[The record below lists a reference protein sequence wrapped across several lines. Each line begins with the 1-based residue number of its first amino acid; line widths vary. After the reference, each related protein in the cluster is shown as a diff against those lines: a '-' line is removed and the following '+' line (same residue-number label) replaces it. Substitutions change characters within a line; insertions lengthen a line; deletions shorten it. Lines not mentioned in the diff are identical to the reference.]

1 MIKGTQSQDE
11 VIAPSKAK
19 SKLKYVVSAVFMTL
33 FTVLSIPAISQWYS
47 GIKTVSYAQLLTAK
61 VIKQDLI
68 RDASVSGRLV
78 AANAPQVYSP
88 EPGQVTLLVKPGDTV
103 EKNTVIATLE
113 SPELSAQIEQ
123 QTSLLSQLKLDADRG
138 TLADE
143 EAQLDLERSLDE
155 AVVRLNAAKREQ
167 QRSQESFDRQVISE
181 LDYARSQDTLLEAQ
195 LMHKHAQKR
204 VSMAKK
210 RLDFEAQTRGLSVKR
225 QTQILQELQRRKR
238 ALEVRAPVNGVVG
251 SWLVQQKE
259 QVADAQAL
267 MSIVDL
273 SEYEAELQV
282 PEFYADDLGIGLNVE
297 ITFSGQQYQG
307 AISSVSPEIKQNQV
321 AVRVKLASGNNVKL
335 RQNQRV
341 NGRIEFEKK
350 SQVLQVKRGPFLT
363 SFGGKQAFVIRDQ
376 VAQLMNIQVG
386 ASSVEYVELLSG
398 VQEGDEV
405 IISDYDA
412 FSQSKTFK
420 ISK

>member
-47 GIKTVSYAQLLTAK
+47 GIKTVSYEQLLTAK

-167 QRSQESFDRQVISE
+167 QRSQESFDKQVISE

-210 RLDFEAQTRGLSVKR
+210 RLDFEAQTRDLSVKR

>member
-103 EKNTVIATLE
+103 EKNTVVATLE